1 MNETINT
8 LLVQST
14 EEYMQSDKL
23 KQYIN
28 EQAESCV
35 NEAVKEA
42 FRWNGNL
49 KTQIEDVVKNQLS
62 FNTSDLGMEGTNKFL
77 TEILTNKLKQ
87 VVRVESKQQI
97 EDSINQIL
105 SPIDKVVSLNA
116 LQGKLL
122 EAADTSDHCGCGD
135 SPDLDYYREYIGLDE
150 VFTFIVEP
158 NDNPSYEWVD
168 VYFDK
173 DTYKST
179 YECKYSLT
187 VHKSGRTT
195 YKVDQQDCKAMDMM
209 SDPYKW
215 DIEDLVYSMFL
226 NNCTLDYEELLHY

>member
-1 MNETINT
+1 MSETINT
-8 LLVQST
+8 LLIQST

-49 KTQIEDVVKNQLS
+49 NKQIEDVVKNQLS

-87 VVRVESKQQI
+87 VIRVESKQQI
-97 EDSINQIL
+97 EDSINKIL
-105 SPIDKVVSLNA
+105 SPIDKVVSLDT
-116 LQGKLL
+116 LQSKLL
-122 EAADTSDHCGCGD
+122 EAADTSDSCGCGD

-158 NDNPSYEWVD
+158 SDHEWID

-173 DTYKST
+173 RPDQPTYKCR
-179 YECKYSLT
+179 YNLVVY
-187 VHKSGRTT
+187 KSGRTT
-195 YKVDQQDCKAMDMM
+195 YKVNQQDCKAMDMM